1 MKSKDE
7 DEESDEGTQDSP
19 GGEEDEGD
27 ETDAKR
33 RKYGKGKKVAGDRAG
48 KSDPIAELLAAA
60 SSRSEPTGTEKGTTE
75 GDDSNGSEKNDPSQ
89 EGTTGKEGDVDRK
102 KDHEI
107 EERGGASMSEGN
119 TAVSGND
126 EVGISSVGKTQGL
139 EASVSSSTAA
149 DHSSDSAACAG
160 DGAAGGKN
168 EGTPVQKSDQSINGL
183 QSLASDAKQDADAA
197 DASDKQAGAGQRGK
211 TEIIDDVDD

>member
-7 DEESDEGTQDSP
+7 DEKLDEGTHDSS

-27 ETDAKR
+27 EADAKR
-33 RKYGKGKKVAGDRAG
+33 RKYGKGKKGTGDRAG

-60 SSRSEPTGTEKGTTE
+60 SSRSEPMGTDKGTNE
-75 GDDSNGSEKNDPSQ
+75 GDESNESEKKDPSQ
-89 EGTTGKEGDVDRK
+89 EGTTGKEGDADRK
-102 KDHEI
+102 NDHES
-107 EERGGASMSEGN
+107 EEQGGPSSSEGN
-119 TAVSGND
+119 AAESGSN
-126 EVGISSVGKTQGL
+126 EVGISSVGRTQGL

-168 EGTPVQKSDQSINGL
+168 EGTPVQKSEQSISGL